1 MVARLNG
8 YDYPRALRHTADLA
22 EKGLCDGLELMML
35 CHYYDKKEAVTS
47 AVRECGVEAAVI
59 HCEKEIGTMLSDG
72 AGLAAVGNLSEA
84 EALLRETEALF
95 RLNCAFAETLRI
107 PRMVLHLW
115 GGRQS
120 DSHVDYNIEKLA
132 WLSEIA
138 ASSGVRL
145 LIENVPSARTDPRSN
160 WHRLLPH
167 LGEGGLIFDTRF
179 GKLHEQIPE
188 TLTDSALAE
197 KIEHIHISDFA
208 GTYREFAALRPILHP
223 GEGSVNFEEVAHL
236 LNGFGYRGTV
246 TLESPVAE
254 EDGGMDV
261 PKLEKTLAYLR
272 KIF

>member
-8 YDYPRALRHTADLA
+8 YDYPRSLRHIAALS

-35 CHYYDKKEAVTS
+35 VHYYDKIEAVTS
-47 AVRECGVEAAVI
+47 AVRECGVDAAVI

-72 AGLAAVGNLSEA
+72 AGLAASGDGSGA
-84 EALLRETEALF
+84 EVLLRETESLF
-95 RLNCAFAETLRI
+95 RLNCAFAEQLRI

-132 WLSEIA
+132 WLSDIA

-145 LIENVPSARTDPRSN
+145 LIENVPSAATDPRSN

-167 LGEGGLIFDTRF
+167 LGNGGLIFDTRF
-179 GKLHEQIPE
+179 GKLHEQIAE
-188 TLTDSALAE
+188 TLTDAALTE

-208 GTYREFAALRPILHP
+208 GTYREFSALRPILHP
-223 GEGSVNFEEVAHL
+223 GEGSVDFGEVARL
-236 LNGFGYRGTV
+236 LDGFGYRGTV

-254 EDGGMDV
+254 PDGGMDV
-261 PKLEKTLAYLR
+261 PKLEKTLTYLR
-272 KIF
+272 GIF